1 MDNPKRQLAIILV
14 VSLAVAAYSF
24 FNPPEASETP
34 AEGSADTSAPL
45 ASGLEDTPLAAAA
58 PPAEEVVARSAQ
70 ERVFT
75 ITTEHAEAVFSNL
88 HTGLKSLRLT
98 EERFLDDGQSHE
110 LVTTDKERFAPFRFA
125 IDGID
130 IPADAVWE
138 GEQLSPTAIRFTW
151 VGDGGIRIVRRIE
164 AGRGPYQLWSTLRI
178 VNGDTG
184 ERHARARFYTHQYVT
199 SDDESGGFI
208 GRPSP
213 LMASGVCRYGEGE
226 LERETGETL
235 TEDPI
240 GFGADVTFSGIHNTY
255 FGNVLVDGE
264 GHAERCVLAAG
275 KRGCN
280 GDECHGTLL
289 QAELRYAA
297 EDLAAGEELQLRN
310 MIYLGPTDRHTLRAA
325 GHYLPEVIDL
335 GWFSFIANFLSDGL
349 NLIQSFVGN
358 WGIAIILLTL
368 LVKLLFFPLTMR
380 SFEAMGKM
388 RQLKPKIDAL
398 NEKYADNPE
407 LKGQAVMALYR
418 QEKVNPAAGCLPSLL
433 QMPVWFALYR
443 SLSTNIELYHAPF
456 ALWTDLS
463 APDPYYILPGFVALL
478 MHLQQRLTPTTM
490 DPAQAKMMM
499 YLMPIMIGSFMLF
512 LPAGLCVYMVTNSM
526 LTIAQQRFI
535 YSKLDQGAPAT
546 GAPDDEG
553 DDGDDEDNNDDSD
566 APSEAP
572 LTASRDSSRR
582 KSVRS
587 KNSNKRQRRG

>member
-1 MDNPKRQLAIILV
+1 MCC
-14 VSLAVAAYSF
+14 
-24 FNPPEASETP
+24 
-34 AEGSADTSAPL
+34 TSSVPNWCFQY
-45 ASGLEDTPLAAAA
+45 P
-58 PPAEEVVARSAQ
+58 Q
-70 ERVFT
+70 
-75 ITTEHAEAVFSNL
+75 
-88 HTGLKSLRLT
+88 
-98 EERFLDDGQSHE
+98 
-110 LVTTDKERFAPFRFA
+110 PF
-125 IDGID
+125 
-130 IPADAVWE
+130 W
-138 GEQLSPTAIRFTW
+138 
-151 VGDGGIRIVRRIE
+151 
-164 AGRGPYQLWSTLRI
+164 
-178 VNGDTG
+178 
-184 ERHARARFYTHQYVT
+184 
-199 SDDESGGFI
+199 
-208 GRPSP
+208 
-213 LMASGVCRYGEGE
+213 
-226 LERETGETL
+226 
-235 TEDPI
+235 
-240 GFGADVTFSGIHNTY
+240 
-255 FGNVLVDGE
+255 
-264 GHAERCVLAAG
+264 
-275 KRGCN
+275 
-280 GDECHGTLL
+280 L